1 MNKIK
6 ISRKKL
12 NIFGIGLMII
22 FSILMFYL
30 EYWINNNPNLTHTQ
44 EVLISLVMII
54 GFSCSIV
61 IGFCLFAFILSGL
74 FFLAISFF
82 EFIKN
87 FIKKY
92 IEII

>member
-6 ISRKKL
+6 ISRKKI
-12 NIFGIGLMII
+12 NIFGIGLMIT

-30 EYWINNNPNLTHTQ
+30 EYWISNNPNLSHTQ
-44 EVLISLVMII
+44 EILIALVMII

-61 IGFCLFAFILSGL
+61 IGFCLFVYILSGL
-74 FFLAISFF
+74 FLLVISFS
-82 EFIKN
+82 E

-92 IEII
+92 IEIF